1 MTFTKSSNSIPL
13 QEKVYIMGAVSFDDE
28 YSSPVAPY
36 RMFIA
41 LFLDAHNLMPKVI
54 PSIKSIDFVSSDGG
68 PGSVQQVNMV
78 DESPVKYM
86 KLRLDSEE
94 RDKLV
99 CRYTVIECDAFGDK
113 IDCVSNEI
121 KFEDGPNGGCI
132 VKAKRTYHPKG
143 DTVLSEEEIKAGKEK
158 ATEHY
163 KVIESY
169 LVENPEIY
177 A

>member
-1 MTFTKSSNSIPL
+1 
-13 QEKVYIMGAVSFDDE
+13 MGAVSFGDE
-28 YSSPVAPY
+28 YSSPIAPH

-54 PSIKSIDFVSSDGG
+54 PSIKSIDFVSGDGG

-78 DESPVKYM
+78 DESPLKYI
-86 KLRLDSEE
+86 KLRLDSKEE
-94 RDKLV
+94 ANLV
-99 CRYTVIECDAFGDK
+99 CKYTVIECDAFRDK
-113 IDCVSNEI
+113 IDYISNEL
-121 KFEDGPNGGCI
+121 KFEAGPNGGCI
-132 VKAKRTYHPKG
+132 VKAKSTYHPKG
-143 DTVLSEEEIKAGKEK
+143 DTILNEEEIKAGKEK
-158 ATEHY
+158 AMEHY

>member
-1 MTFTKSSNSIPL
+1 
-13 QEKVYIMGAVSFDDE
+13 MGAVSFEDE
-28 YSSPVAPY
+28 YSSPIAPH

-54 PSIKSIDFVSSDGG
+54 PSIKSIDFVSGDGG

-86 KLRLDSEE
+86 KLRLDSKEE
-94 RDKLV
+94 DNLV
-99 CRYTVIECDAFGDK
+99 SRYTVIECDAFGEK
-113 IDCVSNEI
+113 IDCIANEL
-121 KFEDGPNGGCI
+121 KFEAGPNGGCI
-132 VKAKRTYHPKG
+132 VKAKITYHPKG
-143 DTVLSEEEIKAGKEK
+143 DSVLSEEEIKVGKEK
-158 ATEHY
+158 AMEQY